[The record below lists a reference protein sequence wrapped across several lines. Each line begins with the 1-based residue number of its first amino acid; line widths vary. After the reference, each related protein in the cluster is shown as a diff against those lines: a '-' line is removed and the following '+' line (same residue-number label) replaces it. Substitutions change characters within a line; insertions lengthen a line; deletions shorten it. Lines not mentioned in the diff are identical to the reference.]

1 MRLIDWREADAATLA
16 HIWTAQAARW
26 AVHLSWDSAGNW
38 ADVETQRRAGRLP
51 GLILLDGATVV
62 AWSFFLIHQDT
73 LQIGAF
79 EADSSEATRL
89 LLDAVLSTVDDE
101 MTPAGAILF
110 AFSAA
115 PGLVPALVA
124 RGFETEPYLHLVR
137 EVADARA
144 ALDTL
149 PWRASA
155 MTQLPELLARAYG
168 PPTVTR
174 PFARR
179 GKMEEW
185 EEYAGQ
191 LLGSAACGVFEPE
204 LSAASVSAD
213 GSLEAAIIT
222 TLVGPGTAHVAQVV
236 VDPARRG
243 RGLAEAMLGE
253 VIART
258 KRLGYDRVSLLVS
271 VHNTGAVRLYS
282 RLGFSETASFV
293 SAGRRGQPRRSTSP
307 AFDTGGA
314 NTFL

>member
-16 HIWTAQAARW
+16 HIWTTQASRW
-26 AVHLSWDSAGNW
+26 AVHLTWDSAGNW
-38 ADVETQRRAGRLP
+38 ADVEAQRRAGNLP
-51 GLILLDGATVV
+51 GLILFDGAAVV

-79 EADSSEATRL
+79 EADSSEATRVM
-89 LLDAVLSTVDDE
+89 LDAVLATADE
-101 MTPAGAILF
+101 AMTPSGAILF

-124 RGFETEPYLHLVR
+124 RGFDTEPYLHLVR
-137 EVADARA
+137 EVADARP

-149 PWRASA
+149 PWCAAA
-155 MTQLPELLARAYG
+155 MLQLPALMERAYG

-179 GKMEEW
+179 GFLAEW
-185 EEYAGQ
+185 EEYAAQ

-204 LSAASVSAD
+204 LSTCRVSPD
-213 GSLEAAIIT
+213 GVLDAAIIT

-236 VDPARRG
+236 VDPVSRG
-243 RGLAEAMLGE
+243 CGVAEAMLLE
-253 VIART
+253 VLAKT
-258 KRLGYDRVSLLVS
+258 KRLGFDRVSLLVS
-271 VHNTGAVRLYS
+271 ARNGGAVRLYTK
-282 RLGFSETASFV
+282 LGFGETASFV

-307 AFDTGGA
+307 ALETGGA
-314 NTFL
+314 STLR

>member
-38 ADVETQRRAGRLP
+38 ADVEAQRRAGNLP

-62 AWSFFLIHQDT
+62 AWTFFLIHQDT

-89 LLDAVLSTVDDE
+89 LLDAVLSAIDEE
-101 MTPAGAILF
+101 MTSSGAILF

-137 EVADARA
+137 EVSDARPA
-144 ALDTL
+144 PDVL
-149 PWRASA
+149 PWRAAA
-155 MTQLPELLARAYG
+155 MPQLPSLMARAYG

-179 GKMEEW
+179 GLANEW

-191 LLGSAACGVFEPE
+191 LLGSAACGIFEPE
-204 LSAASVSAD
+204 LSAASVSTD
-213 GSLEAAIIT
+213 GVLDAAIVT
-222 TLVGPGTAHVAQVV
+222 TLVGPGTAHVAQIV
-236 VDPARRG
+236 VDPLRQG
-243 RGLAEAMLGE
+243 RGVGEAMLLE
-253 VIART
+253 VLART

-271 VHNTGAVRLYS
+271 AGNPNAVRLYT
-282 RLGFSETASFV
+282 RLGFGETASFV

-307 AFDTGGA
+307 ALDTGGA
-314 NTFL
+314 STLR

>member
-26 AVHLSWDSAGNW
+26 AVHLSWDSADNW
-38 ADVETQRRAGRLP
+38 AHVEAQRRAGNLP
-51 GLILLDGATVV
+51 GLILLEGATVV

-79 EADSSEATRL
+79 EADSSEATRV
-89 LLDAVLSTVDDE
+89 LLDAVLSTVDE
-101 MTPAGAILF
+101 AMTPSGAMLF

-137 EVADARA
+137 EVADARP

-155 MTQLPELLARAYG
+155 MPQLPWLMARAYG
-168 PPTVTR
+168 PPAVTR

-179 GKMEEW
+179 GLPDEW
-185 EEYAGQ
+185 EEYAAQ
-191 LLGSAACGVFEPE
+191 LLGSAACGIFEPE
-204 LSAASVSAD
+204 LSASRVSTD
-213 GSLEAAIIT
+213 GVLDAAIVT

-236 VDPARRG
+236 VDPAQRG
-243 RGLAEAMLGE
+243 RGLAEAMLLE
-253 VIART
+253 VLART

-271 VHNTGAVRLYS
+271 VRNAGAVRLYT
-282 RLGFSETASFV
+282 RLGFGETASFV
-293 SAGRRGQPRRSTSP
+293 SAGRRGQPRRSTNP
-307 AFDTGGA
+307 ALDTGGA
-314 NTFL
+314 STLR